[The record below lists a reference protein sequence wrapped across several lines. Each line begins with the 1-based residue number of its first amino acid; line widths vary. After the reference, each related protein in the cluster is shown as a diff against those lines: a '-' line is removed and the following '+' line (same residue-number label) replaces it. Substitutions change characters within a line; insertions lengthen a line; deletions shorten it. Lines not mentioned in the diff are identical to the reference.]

1 MAKKKLTDEKAG
13 KGRTSGKLTSK
24 KPTTAQLNGKTE
36 FPLSI
41 EKAALQDV
49 SEPVEPVLKKKRGT
63 KTAPT
68 QPASANGLSGL
79 RKSKKTLP
87 PVDDFNPAFAEE
99 GQTMET
105 VGRSADDDKEFLLA
119 SLPPETAV
127 TRKVRAVKSRGPKK
141 IFVLDTSVILYNHD
155 SINNFEDNDV
165 AIPITVLEELDN
177 FKKGNDTKNFEAREF
192 IRIIDALSENNTLTD
207 WIPLVNSKGGRFKVV
222 MNERSALD
230 ARLIF
235 DDNKPDHRILNAAL
249 ALSQENAERKVILVS
264 KDINLRLKA
273 KSLNITAEDFLTG
286 KVKDVEGLYTGISTI
301 VNLPGKVI
309 DKLYQQGYCSPRDV
323 GVKNPTP
330 NHYYILRNTSTSAL
344 AFFNSVT
351 NNIER
356 IEKRSA
362 FRITPRNA
370 EQVFALHAILNPDVK
385 LVTLQGVAGTG
396 KTLLALAAALDQK
409 RNFKQ
414 VFLARPIVPLSNKD
428 LGFLPGDIKSKINPY
443 MEPLYDNLKFIQ
455 SQFSE
460 KDKEYKNITDSLESE
475 KIVIQPLA
483 YIRGRSISNVCFIV
497 DEAQNLTP
505 HEIKTII
512 TRAGQNTKIIF
523 TGDIYQIDTPYL
535 DAQSNGLSY
544 LIDKIKHRSIYAHVR
559 LEKGERSELAN
570 LANELL

>member
-1 MAKKKLTDEKAG
+1 MARTKLKDGEVLKAKATKKASSKKNKLLNEDTEIRPGKVNDIDKLLIIHKPDFPSTG
-13 KGRTSGKLTSK
+13 NRKGRPG
-24 KPTTAQLNGKTE
+24 
-36 FPLSI
+36 
-41 EKAALQDV
+41 
-49 SEPVEPVLKKKRGT
+49 
-63 KTAPT
+63 
-68 QPASANGLSGL
+68 
-79 RKSKKTLP
+79 
-87 PVDDFNPAFAEE
+87 
-99 GQTMET
+99 
-105 VGRSADDDKEFLLA
+105 
-119 SLPPETAV
+119 
-127 TRKVRAVKSRGPKK
+127 AVKSRPTTDKPQKGKKNPDFAFAAIPVEKAVKPAIGKVKKVPHPHHESLVAELPNEIRKAPKVKIHKTTGQKK

-192 IRIIDALSENNTLTD
+192 IRIIDTLSDKGTLTN
-207 WIPLVNSKGGRFKVV
+207 WIPLVKSRGGKFKVV
-222 MNERSALD
+222 MNERSKLD
-230 ARLIF
+230 AREIF

-249 ALSQENAERKVILVS
+249 SLTQEYPDRKVILVS

-273 KSLNITAEDFLTG
+273 KSLNLTAEDFLTG
-286 KVKDVEGLYTGISTI
+286 KIKDVEGLYTGISTI
-301 VNLPGKVI
+301 NSLSSRVI
-309 DKLYQQGYCSPRDV
+309 DKLYQTGCCLPKDI
-323 GVKNPTP
+323 GVKNPIP
-330 NHYYILRNTSTSAL
+330 NHYFILRNTNTSAL
-344 AFFNSVT
+344 AFYNSLT
-351 NNIER
+351 KRIER

-428 LGFLPGDIKSKINPY
+428 IGFLPGDIKSKINPY

-460 KDKEYKNITDSLESE
+460 KDKEFKNITDSLENE
-475 KIVIQPLA
+475 KLVIQPLA

-505 HEIKTII
+505 HEVKTII
-512 TRAGQNTKIIF
+512 TRAGQGTKIIF

-544 LIDKIKHRSIYAHVR
+544 LIDKVKHHSIYAHVR

-570 LANELL
+570 LANDLL